1 MSDKLRAQKE
11 MCKQHCFTVRKNFAK
26 RTNEKI
32 KRKALQI
39 VKLQA
44 KLDKSK
50 VADKNLMLLQKR
62 YNRFKNTHKAAKVE
76 LSNSLSLQ
84 KKVKEL
90 EHKLSLKDKEILK
103 LQNDNFI
110 LEEKVQEMVA
120 ESKKQETKEDGRT
133 YSPEIRMMVFDAI
146 VAQVP
151 TYNIT
156 ELITKISRRCGVTL
170 IDVP

>member
-1 MSDKLRAQKE
+1 MQ
-11 MCKQHCFTVRKNFAK
+11 QHCFTVRKNFVK
-26 RTNEKI
+26 KTNEKI
-32 KRKALQI
+32 KRKDLQI

-50 VADKNLMLLQKR
+50 VTDKNLMLLQKR

-90 EHKLSLKDKEILK
+90 EHKLSLKDEEIMK
-103 LQNDNFI
+103 FQNDNFI

-120 ESKKQETKEDGRT
+120 ESKKQETKE
-133 YSPEIRMMVFDAI
+133 A
-146 VAQVP
+146 
-151 TYNIT
+151 
-156 ELITKISRRCGVTL
+156 TL
-170 IDVP
+170 QKYA